1 MYTPDS
7 EKEKPGLPGIEFE
20 ETTTRVYTP
29 GKFASS
35 LLGYA
40 NYDNDSQRILGQM
53 GLEAFFDEELTG
65 KNGKVISKKDGN
77 GYSIPGTEKTVELSK
92 NGKDVYLTIDKD
104 IQSTLESSLQKSIEV
119 SKAEKAWG
127 IVIEVETG
135 KILAYAGNP
144 TYDLN
149 ERDQIIWTDFPSMF
163 MFEPGSVMKP
173 FTYAAAMEEGVYD
186 PNRMVETG
194 RFCIAYN
201 DAGEI
206 YRAGGLGDC
215 DMYGNI
221 NDARREG
228 WGTISLDQGLI
239 YSSNTCIATIL
250 TDYLNSNVYM
260 DYLEK
265 LGFFKATGMEG
276 VELSEE
282 SGIENRGHPIERIM
296 AGFGQ
301 GQSITTLQLVQA
313 YTAILNEGHMVKPY
327 VVDRIVDPTTN
338 EVEQRTTT
346 YVNTD
351 EQGNSIPV
359 FSKSTTDQIVDLLA
373 RVLQTPGGA
382 SHAYNIDGLNMVG
395 KTGTGEIAG
404 ENGYRS
410 DLFTSSIIAAA
421 PADDPKIMVFYALQG
436 PGLNNDTSFF
446 KDVFKLAYEKMN
458 LGNEQTSTG
467 NNDTSYDNWQEY
479 DMPVLK
485 NHSIDYAKNKLE
497 TMKVHPVII
506 GDGTSVLE
514 QSPSSSQKISTN
526 QNVFIVTNGT
536 NISLPNMVGWSYRDV
551 LTFKDLTKLNLVING
566 QGVVTSQSVEPNKIV
581 ASDTE
586 IVLQLE

>member
-163 MFEPGSVMKP
+163 MFEPGSVMKS

-239 YSSNTCIATIL
+239 HSSNTCIATIL

-359 FSKSTTDQIVDLLA
+359 FSKSTTDQIVELLA